1 MQRAVACRHWRETY
15 TATTRPDGTVV
26 EGYVDLIYR
35 DDDGSL
41 VVIDYKARR
50 SSRRSTVR
58 ASGAL
63 PPAAAGQCGHAL
75 CHHRCGDIRPVLLLL
90 HP

>member
-35 DDDGSL
+35 GDDGSL
-41 VVIDYKARR
+41 VVIDYKTDA
-50 SSRRSTVR
+50 VP
-58 ASGAL
+58 AGAL
-63 PPAAAGQCGHAL
+63 SARAAYY
-75 CHHRCGDIRPVLLLL
+75 RPQLQAYVGSSQMRVVVGV
-90 HP
+90 